1 MFEVLDSDACSLH
14 STSSYFPSLM
24 GDQVRLQQI
33 LINLVKNAMKF
44 TERGYIKVSMD
55 YDQAS
60 KSLILHIRDTGRG
73 IERSNL
79 GKLFKRFGK
88 LEQEDKSVN
97 KEGIG
102 LGLTICEAIVVQ
114 YGGLIEVQSL
124 GPG

>member
-1 MFEVLDSDACSLH
+1 M
-14 STSSYFPSLM
+14 
-24 GDQVRLQQI
+24 
-33 LINLVKNAMKF
+33 INLVKNAMKF
-44 TERGYIKVSMD
+44 TEQGYIKVSMD
-55 YDQAS
+55 YNVAS
-60 KSLILHIRDTGRG
+60 KSLILHIRDSGRG

-114 YGGLIEVQSL
+114 YDGLIEVQSL
-124 GPG
+124 GLG